1 MLQRVFLQGSI
12 GSLYSIRISHG
23 FMCGPDVSFFVILHL
38 PPILLAPLKK
48 IIMVFIFPLSIITMN
63 PAWISRICTSI
74 LDHLHYPSA
83 AGEKHWWARNSSNG
97 CRLTQHLSQKG
108 SLEAWETAEIHFYLK
123 RWEMMAIHAPERPA
137 VIPHGWAEPQM
148 KPNLSCYCRVLGT
161 RATIWGTGEVLAERQ
176 QAGLDTLPAELQ
188 HEALNP
194 ITGEV

>member
-1 MLQRVFLQGSI
+1 MGSCVGLTSPFLSSYI
-12 GSLYSIRISHG
+12 
-23 FMCGPDVSFFVILHL
+23 CL
-38 PPILLAPLKK
+38 PYFWHHKKK

-108 SLEAWETAEIHFYLK
+108 SLEAWETAETHFYLK
-123 RWEMMAIHAPERPA
+123 RWEMMAIHASERPG

-161 RATIWGTGEVLAERQ
+161 RATIWGTGEVLAER
-176 QAGLDTLPAELQ
+176 ASAWSTKSNYRGGL
-188 HEALNP
+188 
-194 ITGEV
+194 G